1 MVYGV
6 ESLLIGVG
14 IELEVILEVSA

>member
-6 ESLLIGVG
+6 ESLLIGVA